1 MRAEISGVTVE
12 LLKGD
17 ITSQPDIEAIVNSAN
32 RWLKPGGG
40 VSGAIH
46 RAAGE
51 ELAKECEKLAPIEVG
66 EAVITKAYNLPNF
79 YVIHVL
85 GPVYGKDKPED
96 ELLSKCYENTLKL
109 ADEKGIKSIAF
120 PSISTGIF
128 GYPVEEASRVAL
140 RTVLRLAPELR
151 NLRKIRFVLFSE
163 DDLRAYER
171 ALLELLEKC

>member
-1 MRAEISGVTVE
+1 MRVEISGVTLE
-12 LLKGD
+12 LVKGD

-66 EAVITKAYNLPNF
+66 EAVITKAYKLPNS

-96 ELLSKCYENTLKL
+96 ELLSKCYENALRL
-109 ADEKGIKSIAF
+109 ADERGVRSVAF

-140 RTVLRLAPELR
+140 RTVFRVAPGLR
-151 NLRKIRFVLFSE
+151 NVRKIRFVLFSE

-171 ALLELLEKC
+171 ALSEILEKC